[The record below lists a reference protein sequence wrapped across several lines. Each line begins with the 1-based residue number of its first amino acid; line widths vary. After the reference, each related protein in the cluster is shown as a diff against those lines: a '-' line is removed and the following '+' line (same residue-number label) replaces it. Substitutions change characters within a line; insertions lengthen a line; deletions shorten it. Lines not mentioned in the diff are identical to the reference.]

1 MIKNLN
7 IGHVFTTK
15 SKINKIK
22 FIKKP
27 KFKLNNQVIKNFS
40 RKLIAKKY

>member
-22 FIKKP
+22 FIKNQS
-27 KFKLNNQVIKNFS
+27 LN
-40 RKLIAKKY
+40 